1 MYKCGARPRPPLVPR
16 RWLFF
21 ALKCAWPRRLQNL
34 GGVTV
39 TVLTSQF
46 TYTSRTLLSL
56 TRTIDISV
64 TRAGVTGKFDPSGR
78 SSCITRWR
86 QVVLADSDAVG
97 YEYWLLLLQ
106 SRTYASYSLCFAP
119 GPFSVSAVVSTAVS
133 HMRALH
139 TQYAGSFASLVIF
152 RSYCGVIES
161 LDYVC
166 LQPRLG
172 SDKRLEPVLIKTLWE
187 ALGIVPT
194 R

>member
-1 MYKCGARPRPPLVPR
+1 MRGHTRPSCLAAG
-16 RWLFF
+16 FF
-21 ALKCAWPRRLQNL
+21 LHLSAPGRAGKLQNL

-106 SRTYASYSLCFAP
+106 LF
-119 GPFSVSAVVSTAVS
+119 
-133 HMRALH
+133 MR
-139 TQYAGSFASLVIF
+139 
-152 RSYCGVIES
+152 
-161 LDYVC
+161 
-166 LQPRLG
+166 
-172 SDKRLEPVLIKTLWE
+172 
-187 ALGIVPT
+187 
-194 R
+194 